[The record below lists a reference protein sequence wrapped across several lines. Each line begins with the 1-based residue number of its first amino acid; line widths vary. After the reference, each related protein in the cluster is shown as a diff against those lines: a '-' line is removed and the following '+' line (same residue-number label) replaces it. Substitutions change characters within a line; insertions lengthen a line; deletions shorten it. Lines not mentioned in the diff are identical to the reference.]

1 MFEYSCLAAADL
13 GRAVSDYSAKSK
25 TLSGN
30 YYLFLVVG
38 FIILFWV
45 ALLFKDKLLK
55 LLTPT
60 KPSSGTLFNDLCNYH
75 RLSRN
80 DKKWLKELAIIHKAD
95 QPAMVFVKPE
105 WFTGNT
111 KKPAGSTK
119 ICKRMVR
126 KLYGNDWLKEKFA
139 G

>member
-1 MFEYSCLAAADL
+1 MFEYSCLAVADL

-45 ALLFKDKLLK
+45 GLLFKDKLLK
-55 LLTPT
+55 LLSPQ
-60 KPSSGTLFNDLCNYH
+60 KPASGTLFNDLCNYH
-75 RLSRN
+75 RLNRN
-80 DKKWLKELAIIHKAD
+80 DKKWLKELAVMNNTD

-111 KKPAGSTK
+111 KKPAGSAKT
-119 ICKRMVR
+119 CKRLIN
-126 KLYGNDWLKEKFA
+126 KLYGNDWLKDNSA
-139 G
+139 S